1 MYICVNGSQIAG
13 VKLDF
18 VLPFFFFLHHNGT
31 FVFHYFCAI
40 YSQNGPSAF
49 CSKGNEL
56 HVVMLKSVSD
66 TNKSAGTDKKMFV
79 WLMACVCACVS
90 E

>member
-18 VLPFFFFLHHNGT
+18 VLLFFHHNGT

>member
-1 MYICVNGSQIAG
+1 MFCNI
-13 VKLDF
+13 VKLGVYVYLCEWVPNSRCKTGF
-18 VLPFFFFLHHNGT
+18 CFAFFIIMAHLFFLL
-31 FVFHYFCAI
+31 FCAI

-66 TNKSAGTDKKMFV
+66 TNKSAGTDENM
-79 WLMACVCACVS
+79 
-90 E
+90 